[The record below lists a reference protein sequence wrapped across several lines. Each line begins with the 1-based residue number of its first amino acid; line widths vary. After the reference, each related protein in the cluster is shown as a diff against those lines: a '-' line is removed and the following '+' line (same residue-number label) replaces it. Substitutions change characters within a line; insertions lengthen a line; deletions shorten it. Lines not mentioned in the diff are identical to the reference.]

1 MSSQIIKIHS
11 YIGLAYGLWVVC
23 TNLSYLPILFKL
35 NVFADP
41 ALQPDIPGIY
51 SLVESGIA
59 FFVLLISVIEI
70 IRTMTSS
77 VKQVASIQWVVG
89 TIYALFFIAQLV
101 FSIIRTKARE
111 DICND
116 TSFTG
121 CPVARYES
129 VYTVSSV
136 RNCVFNAYDL
146 NNVNNLDINGG
157 TELIDWSEWSNYDY
171 ANVDV
176 LVAVANSN
184 GANGTGIDVDA
195 AAMPLIHD
203 CWYYGC
209 GGICNPRD
217 NLNTVWIRNGY
228 IGIAIYLL
236 MTVLAYTAASKLSS
250 SSPLGDSSGRSASDA
265 VSREPTSLLKKSR
278 GSSSSRRARVT
289 FRI

>member
-1 MSSQIIKIHS
+1 MASQIIKIHS

-35 NVFADP
+35 NVFSDP

-89 TIYALFFIAQLV
+89 TIYALFFIAQVV

-146 NNVNNLDINGG
+146 NNINNLDIDGG

-176 LVAVANSN
+176 LVTAANSN

-217 NLNTVWIRNGY
+217 NLNKVWIRNGY
-228 IGIAIYLL
+228 IGIAICLL

-265 VSREPTSLLKKSR
+265 VSRKPTSLLKKSR
-278 GSSSSRRARVT
+278 DSPSRRPRVT

>member
-1 MSSQIIKIHS
+1 M
-11 YIGLAYGLWVVC
+11 
-23 TNLSYLPILFKL
+23 
-35 NVFADP
+35 NVFSDP

-89 TIYALFFIAQLV
+89 TIYALFFIAQVV
-101 FSIIRTKARE
+101 FSIIRTKAKD

-146 NNVNNLDINGG
+146 NNVNNLDIDGG

-171 ANVDV
+171 ANVEV
-176 LVAVANSN
+176 LVAAANSN

-195 AAMPLIHD
+195 AAMPLLHD

-217 NLNTVWIRNGY
+217 VLNNTWITH
-228 IGIAIYLL
+228 GIVGCVFYGILS
-236 MTVLAYTAASKLSS
+236 MLAYTAASKLSS
-250 SSPLGDSSGRSASDA
+250 SSPLGDSSGRFTSSDDA
-265 VSREPTSLLKKSR
+265 LESRSLLKKSR
-278 GSSSSRRARVT
+278 TSSSSRRPRVT

>member
-1 MSSQIIKIHS
+1 MASQIIKIHS

-35 NVFADP
+35 NVFSDP
-41 ALQPDIPGIY
+41 ALQPNIPGIY

-59 FFVLLISVIEI
+59 FFVLLISVINML
-70 IRTMTSS
+70 RTMISPA
-77 VKQVASIQWVVG
+77 KQVASIQWVVG
-89 TIYALFFIAQLV
+89 TIYALFFIAQVV

-121 CPVARYES
+121 CPFARYES
-129 VYTVSSV
+129 VYTVSSK
-136 RNCVFNAYDL
+136 RNCIFNAYDL
-146 NNVNNLDINGG
+146 NNINNLDIDGG

-176 LVAVANSN
+176 LVATANSN

-217 NLNTVWIRNGY
+217 NLNKVWIRNGY

-265 VSREPTSLLKKSR
+265 VSRKPTSLLKKSR

>member
-1 MSSQIIKIHS
+1 MSTQIIKIHS

-35 NVFADP
+35 NVFSDP
-41 ALQPDIPGIY
+41 ALQPNIPGIY

-146 NNVNNLDINGG
+146 NNINNLDIDGG

-176 LVAVANSN
+176 LVTAANSN

-195 AAMPLIHD
+195 AAMPLLHD

-209 GGICNPRD
+209 GGICNPRH
-217 NLNTVWIRNGY
+217 NLNNVWIRNGY

-236 MTVLAYTAASKLSS
+236 MTVLAYTAGSKLSS

-278 GSSSSRRARVT
+278 DSPSRRPRVT

>member
-1 MSSQIIKIHS
+1 MASQIIKIHS

-35 NVFADP
+35 NVFSDP
-41 ALQPDIPGIY
+41 ALQPNIPGIY

-59 FFVLLISVIEI
+59 FFVLLISVINML
-70 IRTMTSS
+70 RTMISPA
-77 VKQVASIQWVVG
+77 KQVASIQWVVG
-89 TIYALFFIAQLV
+89 TIYALFFIAQVV

-129 VYTVSSV
+129 VYTVSSK
-136 RNCVFNAYDL
+136 RNCIFNAYDL
-146 NNVNNLDINGG
+146 NNINNLDIDGG

-176 LVAVANSN
+176 LVATANSN

-217 NLNTVWIRNGY
+217 NLNKVWIRNGY

-265 VSREPTSLLKKSR
+265 VSRKPTSLLKKSR